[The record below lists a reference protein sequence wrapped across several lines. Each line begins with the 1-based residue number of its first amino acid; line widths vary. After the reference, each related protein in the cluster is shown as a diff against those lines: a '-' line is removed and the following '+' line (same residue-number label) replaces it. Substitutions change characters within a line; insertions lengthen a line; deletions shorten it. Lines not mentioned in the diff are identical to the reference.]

1 MNLPRETSATLFN
14 GRHFNREIIVL
25 CVRWYVSYKLS
36 YRDLVAIMA
45 KRNIDVTHTTMLRW
59 VQRYV
64 PEFAKRWRRYARP
77 VGTSWRVDETYIK
90 MKGTWAYL
98 YRGVDKAGQ
107 TIDFFLSK
115 HRDIAAATRFLQQ
128 AIEKRGVPQK
138 ITLDGYAAS
147 HKAVAALQQE
157 QVLPA
162 DLVVRTNR
170 YLNNVIEQDHRR
182 VKQRV
187 RPMLG
192 FKCFAHAV
200 ITLSGIELV
209 HQMKKGQIDIS
220 ALCAPQARSPQVWE
234 AVLAA

>member
-1 MNLPRETSATLFN
+1 MNLPQETSATLFN

-45 KRNIDVTHTTMLRW
+45 ERNIGVTHTTILRW

-64 PEFAKRWRRYARP
+64 PEFEKRWRRYARP
-77 VGTSWRVDETYIK
+77 VGTSWHIDETYIK
-90 MKGTWAYL
+90 IKGTWAYL

-115 HRDIAAATRFLQQ
+115 HRDIAAAKRFLQQ

-138 ITLDGYAAS
+138 ITLDGSAAS

-182 VKQRV
+182 MKQRV
-187 RPMLG
+187 RSMLG
-192 FKCFAHAV
+192 FKRFAHTV
-200 ITLSGIELV
+200 ITISGIELV
-209 HQMKKGQIDIS
+209 HQITKGQFDIS
-220 ALCAPQARSPQVWE
+220 ALCASQARMPQVWE